1 MRSEVQVFPGPP
13 DQVYGALAQLVE
25 RLLCKQD
32 VVGSIPSGSTSL
44 MPPPRNARVHV
55 EVDLLIPRA
64 LVSLELAF
72 GRFLRVPSHR
82 EEKTF
87 PAACRGDVAF
97 CSGLRSFACA
107 PDPGDRHQSWTKL
120 DRAFPDLF
128 EQRS

>member
-1 MRSEVQVFPGPP
+1 M
-13 DQVYGALAQLVE
+13 
-25 RLLCKQD
+25 
-32 VVGSIPSGSTSL
+32 
-44 MPPPRNARVHV
+44 
-55 EVDLLIPRA
+55 IPRT

-87 PAACRGDVAF
+87 PAACRGDVVIF
-97 CSGLRSFACA
+97 GELRFPGSA

-120 DRAFPDLF
+120 DRAFPDLS